1 VKKLHQ
7 EIEIEFKNLL
17 TEQEYN
23 LLLEQLKIRSET
35 ANKQVNYYFDTA
47 DMLLKEH
54 KSALRIRKKGR
65 EYVLTLKEPHPDGLL
80 ETHQK
85 CTETEAINAM
95 ETGDIPQGQVTEQ
108 IRRLTSVSEAQ
119 FNYIGELS
127 TKRLE
132 IHEPDGLIVLDKSEY
147 LGKVD
152 YELEF
157 ETSARTAGEA
167 AFKRL
172 LNDYGIPQRKTK
184 NKIERFYERSLQLRR
199 D

>member
-1 VKKLHQ
+1 MKKLHQ

-54 KSALRIRKKGR
+54 KSALRIRKKGG

>member
-1 VKKLHQ
+1 MHQ

-23 LLLEQLKIRSET
+23 LLLEQLNIRSET

-54 KSALRIRKKGR
+54 KSALRIRKKGG

>member
-1 VKKLHQ
+1 MHQ

-54 KSALRIRKKGR
+54 KSALRIRKKGG

>member
-1 VKKLHQ
+1 MKKLHQ

-23 LLLEQLKIRSET
+23 LLLEQLNIRSET

-54 KSALRIRKKGR
+54 KSALRIRKKGG

-119 FNYIGELS
+119 FNYLGELS

>member
-1 VKKLHQ
+1 MHQ

-23 LLLEQLKIRSET
+23 LLLEQLNIRSET

-54 KSALRIRKKGR
+54 KSALRIRKKGG

-119 FNYIGELS
+119 FNYLGELS